1 MEYTRSGDLIALRVN
16 RGEEIIS
23 CVKAVCEKEQV
34 HFGSISGIG
43 AVDHVVVGLY
53 HVADKRYESNTFDGE
68 VEMTSLL
75 GNATEKDGQV
85 YLHFHAAF
93 AKEDGQVVGGHL
105 NEARVSGTAEI
116 FIHTAPGSIGRKAD
130 PVTGL
135 NLFDF

>member
-23 CVKAVCEKEQV
+23 CVKAACEKEQV

-43 AVDHVVVGLY
+43 AVDHAVVGLY

-68 VEMTSLL
+68 MEMTSLL

-85 YLHFHAAF
+85 YLHFHCLLYTSDAADE
-93 AKEDGQVVGGHL
+93 EDSVDL
-105 NEARVSGTAEI
+105 
-116 FIHTAPGSIGRKAD
+116 
-130 PVTGL
+130 
-135 NLFDF
+135 